1 MGSFL
6 EGVDQQTEVFAF
18 VFIVLTAYMYIKCDS
33 PSSPP
38 PLLSARACSAL
49 RRLDCEAHRPPRS
62 SCPLAEVRVLRRRRV
77 ASYQSANIRSQAANF
92 PTGPKDE

>member
-1 MGSFL
+1 MYLEHGTTGSRGVTSSRTTRRAGRARGSDAMGSFL

-18 VFIVLTAYMYIKCDS
+18 VFIVLAAYMYIKCDS

-49 RRLDCEAHRPPRS
+49 RRLDCEAPP
-62 SCPLAEVRVLRRRRV
+62 A
-77 ASYQSANIRSQAANF
+77 ASQ
-92 PTGPKDE
+92 

>member
-1 MGSFL
+1 MEPGTTRRRRGPRGSRARHSHRRARSSDAMGSFL

-18 VFIVLTAYMYIKCDS
+18 VFIVLAAYMYIKCDS

-49 RRLDCEAHRPPRS
+49 RRLDCEAPP
-62 SCPLAEVRVLRRRRV
+62 A
-77 ASYQSANIRSQAANF
+77 ASQ
-92 PTGPKDE
+92 